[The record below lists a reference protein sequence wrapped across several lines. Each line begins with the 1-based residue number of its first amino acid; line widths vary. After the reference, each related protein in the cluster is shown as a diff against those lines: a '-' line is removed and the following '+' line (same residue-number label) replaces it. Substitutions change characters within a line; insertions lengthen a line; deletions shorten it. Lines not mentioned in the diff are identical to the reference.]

1 MLQFLHTLSV
11 PKQRHSN
18 MIAHAN
24 QLGIYR
30 ALGMV
35 KEVLVF
41 AYGSNVYFTTVS
53 YLTLWSVLV
62 IIRVQSSQRC
72 WFLYNARNGPVH
84 TIVTHEG
91 TKVTPIYIRG

>member
-1 MLQFLHTLSV
+1 
-11 PKQRHSN
+11 

-35 KEVLVF
+35 KEVLVS
-41 AYGSNVYFTTVS
+41 AYGSNVYFTTIS
-53 YLTLWSVLV
+53 HAIWSVLV
-62 IIRVQSSQRC
+62 IIRGQSSQRC
-72 WFLYNARNGPVH
+72 WFLYNGAMDLYVH

-91 TKVTPIYIRG
+91 TKVTPIYNIHG